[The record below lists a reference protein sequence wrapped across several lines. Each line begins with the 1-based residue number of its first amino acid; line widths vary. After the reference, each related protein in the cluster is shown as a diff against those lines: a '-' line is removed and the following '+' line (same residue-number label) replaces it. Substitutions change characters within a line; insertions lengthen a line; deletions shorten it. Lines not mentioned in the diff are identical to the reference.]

1 LNTSDNYLKKKVPY
15 YILNLTLALL
25 IMLNIPNY
33 TYTPQVILV
42 HPVHL
47 WAELFTNYMITVTH
61 RNVTQKPTELNDNN
75 HLLISE

>member
-1 LNTSDNYLKKKVPY
+1 MFIMKNVPY
-15 YILNLTLALL
+15 YILNLTIALL

-47 WAELFTNYMITVTH
+47 RAELFTNCMITITH

-75 HLLISE
+75 HLLISQ